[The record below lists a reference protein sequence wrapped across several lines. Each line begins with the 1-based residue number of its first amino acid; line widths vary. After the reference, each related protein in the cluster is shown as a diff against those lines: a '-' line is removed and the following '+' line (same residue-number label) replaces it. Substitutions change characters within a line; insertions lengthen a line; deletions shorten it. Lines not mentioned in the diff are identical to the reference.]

1 MSGLIRYCEIPT
13 RFAKSPEW
21 QKLRENIQQIVRS
34 WGDAP
39 VIPFDVGPYDD
50 FEGNPKLG
58 DYEMRRGRTLKLMVH
73 LKNGCDADAIF
84 GISEGTMIELK
95 DTLDRRDK
103 QGIERDVRVYYGL
116 DPDWEKYYALYKQKY
131 GDLFARLR
139 GPNTLIALVGPRAIG
154 KTFWSERLLRMFY
167 WKLQRVKNTTTR
179 DVRKTTK
186 KEEKRDRESYNFV
199 SREEF
204 EEGIREN
211 RFLEYDQYQGNYYGS
226 SIEEIK
232 KVLKKKSGIF
242 AITPAGAKALY
253 ERRFE
258 INLKILRLVPRT
270 EQVLKENLKKRDIN
284 DPDEQRKLLDEAKTF
299 ALPDE
304 IEHNIISL
312 SRDMNIDEKGI
323 LSIVNLILNKKTAH

>member
-21 QKLRENIQQIVRS
+21 PELRENIQQIVRS

-95 DTLDRRDK
+95 DTLDRRDN

-131 GDLFARLR
+131 GDLFTRLR
-139 GPNTLIALVGPRAIG
+139 GPNHLIALVGPRAIG
-154 KTFWSERLLRMFY
+154 KTFWSERLLKIFH

-179 DVRKTTK
+179 QPRD
-186 KEEKRDRESYNFV
+186 EKDHESYNFI

-258 INLKILRLVPRT
+258 INLKILRLVPGT
-270 EQVLKENLKKRDIN
+270 EQVLKENFKKRDIN

-299 ALPDE
+299 ALPHE
-304 IEHNIISL
+304 IEHNLVTL
-312 SRDMNIDEKGI
+312 SRDTNRDEEKI
-323 LSIVNLILNKKTAH
+323 LSIIDPMLNKKTAH